1 VQIDGLVLKGP
12 AQPFDEYIVEVI
24 TAPIHGDFDLGIGQG
39 GNLGRPSEQ
48 RSLIGFHNF
57 RFALC
62 GNGLVQSLD
71 TKVGSSVV

>member
-39 GNLGRPSEQ
+39 GNLGSGPIKC
-48 RSLIGFHNF
+48 LTGIGLH
-57 RFALC
+57 
-62 GNGLVQSLD
+62 
-71 TKVGSSVV
+71 